1 MCDITPYDEEKIDF
15 EDFKNQNGI
24 TFWWGSELM
33 LMLGYDDM
41 QAFRKVIDKA
51 TKALISLGIDHYQNI
66 IYCDREIDGRVVPD
80 FKLTRFACYMAAMN
94 ANPQKPEVAKMQA
107 YFAIQTRKFELYI
120 QGSNDIDRILIR
132 DEIKE
137 GNKHLA
143 STAKQA
149 GVEDFARF
157 TNAGYL
163 GLYNMEN
170 WKLANRRKCDS
181 SKLFET
187 MGRTEL
193 AANLFRITQ
202 TEERIKHKKIHGQR
216 MLEQTHYDVG
226 REVRKMVVKNTG
238 KTPESLPQE
247 RQLPELKKE
256 LKTGSRQMAKIDKPN
271 KKDTKK

>member
-1 MCDITPYDEEKIDF
+1 
-15 EDFKNQNGI
+15 
-24 TFWWGSELM
+24 
-33 LMLGYDDM
+33 
-41 QAFRKVIDKA
+41 
-51 TKALISLGIDHYQNI
+51 
-66 IYCDREIDGRVVPD
+66 
-80 FKLTRFACYMAAMN
+80 
-94 ANPQKPEVAKMQA
+94 MQA

-120 QGSNDIDRILIR
+120 EGSNDIDRILIR

-149 GVEDFARF
+149 GVEDFAKF
-157 TNAGYL
+157 TTAGYL

-202 TEERIKHKKIHGQR
+202 TEERIKHKKIRGQR
-216 MLEQTHYDVG
+216 MLEQTHYEVG

-238 KTPESLPQE
+238 RTPESLPQE
-247 RQLPELKKE
+247 RELPELRKVLKK
-256 LKTGSRQMAKIDKPN
+256 GSKQMGKIDKPGQKGNN
-271 KKDTKK
+271 K